1 MVAAGG
7 RGCFDGRARRQGLRL
22 LLLMFVA
29 LSVPTV
35 VPVAVGPAG
44 HRHAGHGAELVG
56 GTSRQCK
63 ELRARAGVRIPLPR
77 ERERKEPGVAFVPI
91 THPWMG
97 PFCITPVLQGL
108 EQAHFTY
115 LEPIQ
120 QTRHIG
126 APSPLGRNR
135 TTPSSWRVDEADLVV
150 QYYRTHGDRSGTAQL
165 QHLPPEVRAMDDP
178 ISVDGT
184 RLVWGVPNASNIGGH
199 KHIAYRA
206 MRQWVRAHG
215 CELNR
220 LQILPEQF
228 LLSDPAECEAFFREY
243 ADTTDSSSA
252 SHEATWFLK
261 DGTKHGSRGISVHRN
276 ASSVRAAFGECPLP
290 ADSGTE
296 TPAADSSIERTGR
309 AKDKSKLSWEERKQF
324 WSSSQKAADR
334 TNFGGRQGVLV
345 QREVPSVL
353 VSHPTAG
360 AGAGHGLHKIAIRA
374 YMVIVRVEPLLVVWA
389 ANTSYV
395 KITPG
400 EYNPK
405 STDLRA
411 QVSDSFRSTG
421 TDSEGNVD
429 NKAGAK
435 AEGAEGWQ
443 PLSWLA
449 AELGKP
455 ELVEDILAPQIMVLF
470 QTLVGAASLGRD
482 LGAFQILGIDIALRP
497 DLNIVEFEGNMAPGW
512 IAEAPPGDDR
522 CAQEPGCPW
531 LHARNQQLV
540 ADSARLVVMAHGG
553 FRHNRESVD
562 PKKLFELLL
571 EGRMFRAVP
580 PHIYMAGEDK
590 SGDPGADLDSPF
602 DVSPGGAGVPRE
614 TFLVAYNELQ
624 RSCSTSSGSGER
636 GTSSTDKPP
645 GHAQHNM
652 PRLFPDPCVE
662 YAEPWRSEQVVG
674 TNTHSDNSRPMSD
687 EMIDRGN
694 AARGFER
701 LRPLVGLVV
710 CCVVANNCGRGAGTQ
725 LRLRKLRRCCVKF
738 CPGSATGVSAE
749 PKVLP

>member
-1 MVAAGG
+1 MSRMIDLTRITAVLVAGWPLSPSIALRRLHLMATAGG
-7 RGCFDGRARRQGLRL
+7 RGWFGGRARSQSRRL
-22 LLLMFVA
+22 LLLLFVV

-35 VPVAVGPAG
+35 VPVIAVRPAR
-44 HRHAGHGAELVG
+44 HRHAGAELVG
-56 GTSRQCK
+56 GMGRQCK
-63 ELRARAGVRIPLPR
+63 ELRARAGVRIQLPR

-126 APSPLGRNR
+126 PPSPLGRNR

-165 QHLPPEVRAMDDP
+165 QHLPPEVRAMDEP
-178 ISVDGT
+178 ISADGT

-199 KHIAYRA
+199 KHVTYRA
-206 MRQWVRAHG
+206 MRQWVQAHG

-228 LLSDPAECEAFFREY
+228 LLSDPAECEEFFRKY
-243 ADTTDSSSA
+243 ADTTDSTTA
-252 SHEATWFLK
+252 SHGATWFLK

-276 ASSVRAAFGECPLP
+276 ASSVRAAFGECPLSG
-290 ADSGTE
+290 DSGAE
-296 TPAADSSIERTGR
+296 TPVVDNSIEHTGR
-309 AKDKSKLSWEERKQF
+309 AKGTSKLSWEERKQF

-334 TNFGGRQGVLV
+334 TNFGNRQGVLV

-353 VSHPTAG
+353 VSHPAAPAG
-360 AGAGHGLHKIAIRA
+360 ARHGLHKIAIRA
-374 YMVIVRVEPLLVVWA
+374 YMVIVRVDPLLVVWA
-389 ANTSYV
+389 ANSSYV

-400 EYNPK
+400 EYDPK

-455 ELVEDILAPQIMVLF
+455 ELVEDILAPQVMVLF
-470 QTLVGAASLGRD
+470 QTLIGAASLGRD

-512 IAEAPPGDDR
+512 IAEAPPGDNR

-540 ADSARLVVMAHGG
+540 ADSTRLVVMAHGG
-553 FRHNRESVD
+553 FRHNRENMD
-562 PKKLFELLL
+562 PRKIFDLLL
-571 EGRMFRAVP
+571 EGRMFRVVL
-580 PHIYMAGEDK
+580 PHIYMAGGDK
-590 SGDPGADLDSPF
+590 FGDPGADLESPF

-624 RSCSTSSGSGER
+624 RSCSTSSGSGGRVECTGARQQPLAHHQPPAPGWAAGPVWATRPRRVQWCSAVGATTASR
-636 GTSSTDKPP
+636 GDAAATPCCTHWPRGDATPDGLP
-645 GHAQHNM
+645 GVPLAEAAV
-652 PRLFPDPCVE
+652 PR
-662 YAEPWRSEQVVG
+662 G
-674 TNTHSDNSRPMSD
+674 
-687 EMIDRGN
+687 
-694 AARGFER
+694 
-701 LRPLVGLVV
+701 
-710 CCVVANNCGRGAGTQ
+710 
-725 LRLRKLRRCCVKF
+725 
-738 CPGSATGVSAE
+738 
-749 PKVLP
+749 